1 MEMER
6 SPRKNASADFILGQ
20 QQPVVAAASSSAPVG
35 DRFPC
40 ESEFSSLLS
49 HLNFGQIIHK
59 INEINAAVKTKLEA
73 VSASELRE
81 FEHAVEDNAL
91 KVKLPRI
98 VVIGD
103 EKSGKSSTVE
113 RVATVPVFPRQDEIT
128 MTRQPVLL
136 KLRFSEHHPSSQ
148 PLYILTIPA
157 CRDSHGNVYNQ
168 RCMCDLFES
177 TDSDEIIHRVRQQME
192 AIDQSDVGIESDCE
206 IVVEVRSN
214 GVPTMDM
221 VDLPGVSKN
230 LLLFC

>member
-6 SPRKNASADFILGQ
+6 SPRRNASAELIWR
-20 QQPVVAAASSSAPVG
+20 QPGVEAASSSAPVG
-35 DRFPC
+35 DCFPC
-40 ESEFSSLLS
+40 ESEFGCLLS
-49 HLNFGQIIHK
+49 RLNFGQIIHK

-136 KLRFSEHHPSSQ
+136 KLRFSEQHPSSK

-177 TDSDEIIHRVRQQME
+177 TDSDEIIHRVRRQME

-230 LLLFC
+230 LLLLC